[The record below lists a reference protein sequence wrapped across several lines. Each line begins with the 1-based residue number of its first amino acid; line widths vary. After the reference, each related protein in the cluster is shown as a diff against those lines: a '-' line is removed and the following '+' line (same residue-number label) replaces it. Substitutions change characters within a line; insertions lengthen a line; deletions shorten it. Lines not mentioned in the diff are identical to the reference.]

1 MAETKERPSRY
12 RTMPVVRWTIQ
23 QNHEREGGSMTQYD
37 KCMLACGMLAAGRCG
52 CGNDPK
58 NCEVLRFSEIARLIA
73 GRPEDPEPVPDNAA
87 ELEGF

>member
-1 MAETKERPSRY
+1 
-12 RTMPVVRWTIQ
+12 
-23 QNHEREGGSMTQYD
+23 
-37 KCMLACGMLAAGRCG
+37 MLACGMLAAGRCG